1 MAEFEVAIYN
11 KEVRELVAE
20 GSRHQNLTDEWAE
33 THYID
38 VEGSDKQDA
47 RRIIQRRYPEKRGFV
62 IDSIEKKI
70 Y

>member
-33 THYID
+33 IHYID

-47 RRIIQRRYPEKRGFV
+47 RRVILRRYPEKRGFV